1 MGPADLGHG
10 LLPILLSI
18 RMPVG
23 RMPDTDSRK
32 NRLSQSHHLRNLS
45 WPIFCLNLIYKKREK
60 AIRCMPGKENLSRYQ
75 RLRCKLFAI
84 STKHCKLIFTS
95 FLWRAT
101 GECVLERDY
110 QQQGTTLLLL
120 LTRGHTCTSQS
131 RDSSS
136 AASHNRSSICCSS
149 AHGAALR
156 TRKSSALA
164 FRKD

>member
-1 MGPADLGHG
+1 MGPADLGQG

-101 GECVLERDY
+101 EECVLEIISSKAPLCSCFWLGDTRVPAKAV
-110 QQQGTTLLLL
+110 THPLLPVTIGARFATVPHTAQHSVQEKALL
-120 LTRGHTCTSQS
+120 
-131 RDSSS
+131 
-136 AASHNRSSICCSS
+136 
-149 AHGAALR
+149 
-156 TRKSSALA
+156 
-164 FRKD
+164 